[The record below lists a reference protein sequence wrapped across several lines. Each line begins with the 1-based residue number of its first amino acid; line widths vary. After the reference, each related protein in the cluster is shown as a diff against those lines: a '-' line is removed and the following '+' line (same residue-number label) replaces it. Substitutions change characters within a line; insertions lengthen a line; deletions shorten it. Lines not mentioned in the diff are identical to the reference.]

1 MTGIRSIRQGID
13 DAALDGVEPM
23 PAEPRTDH
31 SKLFQPLTLRH
42 KTLKNRIV
50 FGAHTA
56 NMSIDGLPSD
66 RHLGYYRERARGGAG
81 MIVVEP
87 VPVHQ
92 AAVLTGRQF
101 RAGDDAV
108 IPGFRKITDTVHE
121 YGTVIIGQMFHVG
134 AHGDWDNSFEA
145 SWSPSGLPSM
155 HDSDVS
161 HAMTEAEVEI
171 TIEGFIAQARRAK
184 ACGFDGIEMM
194 AAYNALIEQF
204 WSPYSNRRDDK
215 YGGSFENRMRF
226 GVEIMT
232 RMRKAVGE
240 DFIIG
245 MAISVD
251 ESQPGILSLDLHQE
265 IAAWHDERGLYDY
278 VTVGTGGYYDFPR
291 LIPTFMFE
299 DKLGAHSAE
308 KIRSVV
314 KHVKVQA
321 ESHIRTPDNAA
332 YIIGSGQAD
341 MVSIVRGQIADPHWA
356 NKARE
361 QRPDDIRPCISC
373 NQMCWGRRSRDYWI
387 SCLVNPSSGREYQWD
402 GDTFKPA
409 AQPKKVLVIG
419 GGPAGLEA
427 ARVAAER
434 GHSVTLTEAT
444 DKLGGQFRLAGLQPR
459 RQQILD
465 LIDWYE
471 RQLQQHQVQIRYNTL
486 MEADDIRAFNADE
499 VIIATGSSPN
509 PTGFQRALPMV
520 PELPGIDLGQVWSTE
535 DVMRREARLGKRVLI
550 VDEGSNWRG
559 CGTAWHLAEKGHEV
573 ILATTASYIGQEIQ
587 RTAADWPLRSKL
599 KKLGAQFRTETVI
612 TAWHGNAATLT
623 SLVDNEDERIAVDSL
638 VLAIGN
644 QANVELA
651 TELRQAG
658 IDHQV
663 IGDSL
668 APRHAPAAILEG
680 RRRGLAV

>member
-1 MTGIRSIRQGID
+1 MK
-13 DAALDGVEPM
+13 A
-23 PAEPRTDH
+23 DH
-31 SKLFQPLTLRH
+31 AKLFQPLTIRH
-42 KTLKNRIV
+42 KTLKNRIT

-56 NMSIDGLPSD
+56 NMSIDGLPSE

-92 AAVLTGRQF
+92 TAVLTGRQF

-108 IPGFRKITDTVHE
+108 IPHFRKITDTVHE

-161 HAMTEAEVEI
+161 HAMTEAEIET
-171 TIEGFIAQARRAK
+171 TIDCFVAQALRAK
-184 ACGFDGIEMM
+184 ASGFDGIEMM

-215 YGGSFENRMRF
+215 YGGSFANRMRF
-226 GVEIMT
+226 SETLLT

-251 ESQPGILSLDLHQE
+251 DSQPDIMSIEMHQE
-265 IAAWHDERGLYDY
+265 VAAWHDERGLYDY
-278 VTVGTGGYYDFPR
+278 VSCGTGGYYDFPR
-291 LIPTFMFE
+291 IIPTFLYE
-299 DKLGAHSAE
+299 DKLGAQYAE
-308 KIRSVV
+308 KIRQVV

-332 YIIGSGQAD
+332 YIVSSGQAD

-356 NKARE
+356 NKAKDDRAE
-361 QRPDDIRPCISC
+361 DIRPCISC

-387 SCLVNPSSGREYQWD
+387 SCLVNPSSGREFQWE

-409 AQPKKVLVIG
+409 EQPKKVLVIG

-434 GHSVTLTEAT
+434 GHSVTLAEAT
-444 DKLGGQFRLAGLQPR
+444 DKLGGQFRLAGMQPR

-471 RQLQQHQVQIRYNTL
+471 RQLQQHQVQIRYNSL
-486 MEADDIRAFNADE
+486 MEADEIGDFAADA
-499 VIIATGSSPN
+499 VIVATGSLPSA
-509 PTGFQRALPMV
+509 TGFQRALPMV
-520 PELPGIDLGQVWSTE
+520 AQMPGIDRGNVWSAE
-535 DVMRREARLGKRVLI
+535 DVMRREAKLGKRVI
-550 VDEGSNWRG
+550 VIDEGSNWRG

-573 ILATTASYIGQEIQ
+573 IMVTPATYIGQEIQ
-587 RTAADWPLRSKL
+587 RTSADWPLRSRL
-599 KKLGAQFRTETVI
+599 KKMGVVFRTEAVVSE
-612 TAWHGNAATLT
+612 WHGNGATIT
-623 SLVDNEDERIAVDSL
+623 SILDNEAERIAADSL
-638 VLAIGN
+638 VLAL
-644 QANVELA
+644 ANEANTALTDA
-651 TELRQAG
+651 LRAG
-658 IDHQV
+658 GIAHQV

-680 RRRGLAV
+680 RRLGLAV